1 MTKVKSPTPGGNREE
16 RTFSMS
22 EFVPINTQE
31 EFDAAIKDRIER
43 ERQKFGDY
51 DEIKTQRDTALTAVA
66 EHEQTITQLKSD
78 IDGLKLDAAKTKI
91 AHEYGLPQEMASR
104 LTGSNDEEIRKDAEG
119 MSALFKAQAPVL
131 PLADTAPKVDKN
143 ADTHLVK
150 LLNDLRGE
158 S

>member
-1 MTKVKSPTPGGNREE
+1 
-16 RTFSMS
+16 MS

-119 MSALFKAQAPVL
+119 ISALFKVQTPVL
-131 PLADTAPKVDKN
+131 PLADTTPKVDDDADKN
-143 ADTHLVK
+143 LK
-150 LLNDLRGE
+150 NLLHNLRGE
-158 S
+158 